1 MVNKKNKAMNALK
14 LIATGLS
21 LALLLPS
28 CYKPQQLDYSNW
40 YTVEKDDGD
49 PLPSEDVKGLMI
61 MSSNV
66 RYYSARN
73 KADDPDVGDRDWEVR
88 KKGYFQMVN
97 TMQPMV
103 IGLQEAEMNQ
113 VTDIVANC
121 KGYSFVGVGR
131 NDGAQKGES
140 TSILYKTDEIQVEE
154 WGTVWLSPTP
164 NVVGSYFPE
173 MTDGQYGQS
182 RTATWAVLTAK
193 ENGRRFFYIN
203 THFSLYSASQP
214 KEVQV
219 ILNTVT
225 EKCPAGLPV
234 VLSADWNLEET
245 DPILAPILDSY
256 ASARQTAPLTDNIET
271 FHWWGSQSTI
281 SKHQHLDHIFWAG
294 FEKCLRFRT
303 LNMKWEKLWI
313 SDHHPV
319 YAIFQFKTG
328 STEKQ
333 KPVADFE
340 IPANPMMDE
349 TIKFTDKSTSEDG
362 IEVWEWNIGGIVSS
376 AQNPEVMFN
385 TYGDN
390 IPVSLTVTDHYGQKA
405 TASKTF
411 SVALSEGHDLT
422 IEWSKLYD
430 DTTDGKGTAVADWT
444 APAVTPSGDRIYVAS
459 SGYHIVGFNPD
470 GSIFGSYDIGK
481 REPCITDR
489 DIQTP
494 TPSIDSQGNVY
505 IPVQYGYSESGNG
518 GLYSLQPD
526 LSGEN
531 WYHDTGN
538 SSQYRNTIPA
548 IFGDY
553 VAVVLTNC
561 GNDLTRNAAV
571 FRRSNGSLVQVL
583 ECDKGS
589 WGGMAVGY
597 NGELVYATNRGGT
610 RQGRE
615 PGTETGGGYHVAQ
628 VDGSL
633 GNWKTSANSDDGRK
647 TNLLGMRHS
656 DGNGYL
662 TKAGQPAVSTDHCVY
677 VCSTSNNE
685 NMICAKY
692 NLDNYV
698 FGSTPTPIWKVE
710 LETHSTVGVLGLG
723 CVLDAEGNAYFRAA
737 EKVFRLNGKTGEK
750 GWVYNTEGDYNTGV
764 PAIDAM
770 GYLYVVDYGGNK
782 LLKLSSADGKLIS
795 SVELDNPRTSPTI
808 AADGTIYVTGSS
820 TQGAIL
826 YKIKCQKTTA
836 PGPNWSQLGGN
847 PQKTCTPQG
856 ANF

>member
-1 MVNKKNKAMNALK
+1 MKALK
-14 LIATGLS
+14 HIVTILS
-21 LALLLPS
+21 ITLLLPS
-28 CYKPQQLDYSNW
+28 CYKQQQLDYSNW

-113 VTDIVANC
+113 VTDIVAGC
-121 KGYSFVGVGR
+121 KGYSFIGVGR
-131 NDGAQKGES
+131 KDGAQKGES

-154 WGTVWLSPTP
+154 WGTVWLSPSP

-553 VAVVLTNC
+553 VAVVLTNS

-698 FGSTPTPIWKVE
+698 FGSAPTPIWKVE
-710 LETHSTVGVLGLG
+710 QETHSTAGVLGLG